1 MTDTNITGHT
11 KYGTLG
17 GIITILLY
25 NINTGD
31 VIKTAVLAGIG
42 AFVSFIISMS
52 LRYCLS
58 KRKKFRIRNYEL
70 GIMN

>member
-1 MTDTNITGHT
+1 MTETNFTGHT

-31 VIKTAVLAGIG
+31 VIKTAVLAAIG
-42 AFVSFIISMS
+42 ASVSFIVSLG
-52 LRYCLS
+52 LRYCLRRWRGGGGS
-58 KRKKFRIRNYEL
+58 GKF
-70 GIMN
+70 